1 MKRLK
6 IAVVGAGIS
15 GLSAAWLLSKSHD
28 VTLFE
33 RDGHWGGHAKTIEIP
48 TSAGITSVDCGFIV
62 YNELTYPN
70 LTALFHHLDVPTS
83 NSNMGFAVSMRGGR
97 YEYSGAGLTSLLGN
111 ARNLASQAHWRMMHG
126 MTRFFRLAT
135 SDFNQI
141 PEDMNLAQFIAA
153 EGFSKEFVELHL
165 LPVAGAIWSSQ
176 PQQMLAY
183 PARAFIRF
191 FQNHG
196 LLNYYDRP
204 SWRTVTNGSRNYV
217 ERILADSSL
226 TRIGNTSVDR
236 VVRHGDGVAAVLA
249 DGRMLDFDHAVL
261 ATQADQALALI
272 DVPTDEEQRLL
283 SPFAYSE
290 NQVVVHGDATLM
302 PRSKRHWSAWNYV
315 APKGAGLDGGVTYW
329 MNALQPLNT
338 RDNVFVSV
346 NPATE
351 PRAESV
357 LLDTGFRHP
366 IFNRD
371 TAQAQK
377 QLWSLQGADK
387 VWFCGSYFGS
397 GFHED
402 GLQSGLAVAEVLGGA
417 ARPWSVP
424 NCNDRLQITSPA
436 PRVAAE

>member
-33 RDGHWGGHAKTIEIP
+33 RDAHWGGHAKTIEVGSGK
-48 TSAGITSVDCGFIV
+48 TAVDCGFIV

-70 LTALFHHLDVPTS
+70 LTAMFRHLEVPTS
-83 NSNMGFAVSMRGGR
+83 QSTMGFAVSLRNGK
-97 YEYSGAGLTSLLGN
+97 YEYSGAGLFSLLGS
-111 ARNLASQAHWRMMHG
+111 ARNLASQSHWRMMHG
-126 MTRFFRLAT
+126 MTRFFRLTT
-135 SDFNQI
+135 SDLSHV
-141 PEDMNLAQFIAA
+141 PEDMNLAEFIAA

-204 SWRTVTNGSRNYV
+204 TWRTVTGGSRNYV
-217 ERILADSSL
+217 DRILADSEL
-226 TRIGNTSVDR
+226 TRIGSVYVDR
-236 VVRHGDGVAAVLA
+236 VVRHGDGVAAVLG
-249 DGRMLDFDHAVL
+249 DGRLLDFDQVVL

-272 DVPTDEEQRLL
+272 DVPTDEERRLL
-283 SPFAYSE
+283 APFAYSD
-290 NQVVVHGDATLM
+290 NRVVVHGDHALM
-302 PRSKRHWSAWNYV
+302 PRSKKHWSAWNYV
-315 APKGAGLDGGVTYW
+315 APTQTSLDGGVTYW
-329 MNALQPLNT
+329 MNALQPLAMK
-338 RDNVFVSV
+338 DNVFVSV
-346 NPATE
+346 NPAVA
-351 PRAESV
+351 PRAETVSFE
-357 LLDTGFRHP
+357 TRFRHP
-366 IFNRD
+366 VFSRD
-371 TAQAQK
+371 TAKAQK
-377 QLWSLQGADK
+377 ELWGLQGADK
-387 VWFCGSYFGS
+387 IWFCGSYFGS

-402 GLQSGLAVAEVLGGA
+402 GLQSGLAVAEMLGGV

-424 NCNDRLQITSPA
+424 NCNDRLQFTTAKSL
-436 PRVAAE
+436 VAAE